1 MTRRIVLPVLALS
14 LLAAL
19 PALAGN
25 KKDLTLTSPGG
36 AIRAEIKAGGKIT
49 YAVSYGGKRILDES
63 EIALK
68 LGDGTVLGSD
78 RKVRQRLCLALRYEG
93 EERRDHREGRSR
105 AVQLRAGLDVVGPLC
120 PHQQHRHLRPAVRQL
135 LRKRLP
141 ARQPLAVGFPPAR
154 LPARR
159 RRCGGRRE
167 GLHHRVRPLRL
178 SRHVPQQ
185 GRKWYPRR
193 VRPLPERGGRI
204 RRAQRV
210 AGRHPQ
216 PGGLYRPASPSS
228 RRPASWR
235 TSTSSGSWHGRPTR
249 RRTSAG

>member
-78 RKVRQRLCLALRYEG
+78 RKVKDVKKG
-93 EERRDHREGRSR
+93 EVSRRARSAR
-105 AVQLRAGLDVVGPLC
+105 KGF
-120 PHQQHRHLRPAVRQL
+120 RPSRT
-135 LRKRLP
+135 
-141 ARQPLAVGFPPAR
+141 
-154 LPARR
+154 RR
-159 RRCGGRRE
+159 RRWTTATTG
-167 GLHHRVRPLRL
+167 
-178 SRHVPQQ
+178 
-185 GRKWYPRR
+185 
-193 VRPLPERGGRI
+193 
-204 RRAQRV
+204 
-210 AGRHPQ
+210 
-216 PGGLYRPASPSS
+216 
-228 RRPASWR
+228 
-235 TSTSSGSWHGRPTR
+235 
-249 RRTSAG
+249 

>member
-78 RKVRQRLCLALRYEG
+78 RKVKDVKKG
-93 EERRDHREGRSR
+93 EVGKSKMSRRARSAR
-105 AVQLRAGLDVVGPLC
+105 KGF
-120 PHQQHRHLRPAVRQL
+120 RPSRT
-135 LRKRLP
+135 
-141 ARQPLAVGFPPAR
+141 
-154 LPARR
+154 RR
-159 RRCGGRRE
+159 RRWTTATTG
-167 GLHHRVRPLRL
+167 
-178 SRHVPQQ
+178 
-185 GRKWYPRR
+185 
-193 VRPLPERGGRI
+193 
-204 RRAQRV
+204 
-210 AGRHPQ
+210 
-216 PGGLYRPASPSS
+216 
-228 RRPASWR
+228 
-235 TSTSSGSWHGRPTR
+235 
-249 RRTSAG
+249 

>member
-78 RKVRQRLCLALRYEG
+78 RKVKDVKKG
-93 EERRDHREGRSR
+93 EVREK
-105 AVQLRAGLDVVGPLC
+105 GL
-120 PHQQHRHLRPAVRQL
+120 PAVAY
-135 LRKRLP
+135 KK
-141 ARQPLAVGFPPAR
+141 AAVDDCYNWLTLGFKTYSVEFRAYDNGFAWR
-154 LPARR
+154 FVTKGKKGETIVKDEVAQFNFAQDWT
-159 RRCGGRRE
+159 
-167 GLHHRVRPLRL
+167 
-178 SRHVPQQ
+178 SWVP
-185 GRKWYPRR
+185 
-193 VRPLPERGGRI
+193 
-204 RRAQRV
+204 
-210 AGRHPQ
+210 
-216 PGGLYRPASPSS
+216 
-228 RRPASWR
+228 
-235 TSTSSGSWHGRPTR
+235 TSTSTSRSGMPAGSPSCPSPSTR
-249 RRTSAG
+249 RTA